1 LIKVILLDLDDTL
14 VIDEAAVEV
23 ALRIACE
30 HAHLRYY
37 IDAEEF
43 YAAVRS
49 RMRELWY
56 SSPAIDYCRALGIA
70 SWEGL
75 RSNFEGDGPE
85 LAALREWT
93 TTYKKDT
100 WRLAL
105 ADMRIRDIASADVLN
120 TMYLKER
127 RRPPPFFPETE
138 AVLGGIKGKYKLA
151 LLTNGPADVQR
162 EKLKLS
168 DLGRYFDS
176 IVISGEVGIGKPD
189 PGIFGIALDVLSATP
204 DETVMVGNSLRSDVA
219 GAQAAGI
226 RAVWVNRAGTD
237 AGSVIKPDYEIGDL
251 TELER
256 VIDTI
261 YEKAPK
267 RGK

>member
-1 LIKVILLDLDDTL
+1 LIKTVLLDLDDTL
-14 VIDEAAVEV
+14 VIDEAAVEA
-23 ALRIACE
+23 ALRGACV
-30 HAHLRYY
+30 HAHLRYHV
-37 IDAEEF
+37 DADDF
-43 YAAVRS
+43 YVVVRR

-75 RSNFEGDGPE
+75 RSGFEGDSPE

-93 TTYKKDT
+93 PAYRKNV

-105 ADMRIRDIASADVLN
+105 ADMRIRDIAFADVLHKI
-120 TMYLKER
+120 YLKER
-127 RRPPPFFPETE
+127 RRPPVFFPETE
-138 AVLGGIKGKYKLA
+138 AVLNGIKREYKLG
-151 LLTNGPADVQR
+151 LVTNGPADVQR
-162 EKLKLS
+162 EKLKPS

-189 PGIFGIALDVLSATP
+189 PGIFDIAFDALSATP
-204 DETVMVGNSLRSDVA
+204 DEAVMVGNSLRSDIA

-226 RAVWVNRAGTD
+226 RAIWIDREGTD
-237 AGSVIKPDYEIGDL
+237 IGREIKPDYEIQNL

-256 VIDTI
+256 VLNTI
-261 YEKAPK
+261 N
-267 RGK
+267 R